1 MNQTGNHH
9 LLGARAASGTPPP
22 AVLAWIWL
30 GVYALLAAGLLALL
44 LALSRTPIVQDI
56 MPGSQWFR
64 VALVAHVDLS
74 VLVWFIAG
82 AGALWSMHGGTRSRT
97 GNRIAIALAVIG
109 TVMISVAPFAGA
121 GSPLM
126 NNYVPVL
133 EHPWFYTGLAAIAAG
148 LVVQAVTYLIAFLRH
163 AHSEDEDEVVRFALA
178 LAALSALLA
187 VGCIGFSYRDLPVTA
202 TGEYYFDLLF
212 WGGGHVLQ
220 FTHTI
225 LMLVASMLLLRG
237 AGSRLLGSP
246 RLHALLFTLTVL
258 PLAAVPWINS
268 FPVHSREHILNFT
281 ALMRYGGT
289 ASIPL
294 LLLAIASLKRRGPLA
309 ASQRPLRAALIC
321 SLSLFAGG
329 GVMGF
334 MIRGSNTVIPA
345 HYHGSIVG
353 VTLAY
358 MGVVYLLLP
367 RLGRPL
373 TMLRTAYWQPYVYGI
388 GQVMHIT
395 ALAWTGGHGVKRKT
409 AGAAQGL
416 HSLQEIIGMG
426 LMGLGG
432 MVAVIGGVMF
442 LVVVLAALR
451 RGRQVPR

>member
-1 MNQTGNHH
+1 MNQPESAIPHETLA
-9 LLGARAASGTPPP
+9 LLDAARAP
-22 AVLAWIWL
+22 ARTVSAWIWL

-44 LALSRTPIVQDI
+44 LALSRTPFVQDI
-56 MPGSQWFR
+56 VPGSQWFR

-82 AGALWSMHGGTRSRT
+82 AGTLWSLHGGSAAQAAGRV
-97 GNRIAIALAVIG
+97 AIAFAVIG

-121 GSPLM
+121 GRPLM

-133 EHPWFYTGLAAIAAG
+133 EHPWFYTGLGAVAAG
-148 LVVQAVTYLIAFLRH
+148 LVVQAGTYLVVYLRRAH
-163 AHSEDEDEVVRFALA
+163 AKDEDEVISFALG

-187 VGCIGFSYRDLPVTA
+187 VACVGMSYRGLPA
-202 TGEYYFDLLF
+202 EADGEYYFDLLF

-237 AGSRLLGSP
+237 SGSQLRGGY
-246 RLHALLFTLTVL
+246 RLHAALFTLTVM
-258 PLAAVPWINS
+258 PLAAVPWLNG
-268 FPVHSREHILNFT
+268 FPVSSREHILGFT
-281 ALMRYGGT
+281 ELMRWGGT

-294 LLLAIASLKRRGPLA
+294 LLLVIASLRTATPLA
-309 ASQRPLRAALIC
+309 PTQRPLRAALLC
-321 SLSLFAGG
+321 SISLFAGG
-329 GVMGF
+329 GIMGF

-373 TMLRTAYWQPYVYGI
+373 TMPRAAYWQPYVYGI
-388 GQVMHIT
+388 GQ
-395 ALAWTGGHGVKRKT
+395 RKT

-416 HSLQEIIGMG
+416 GGLQQVLGMG
-426 LMGLGG
+426 MMGFGG
-432 MVAVIGGVMF
+432 LIAVIGGVMF
-442 LVVVLAALR
+442 LVVVLAALLSR
-451 RGRQVPR
+451 RDAA